1 MFAIICI
8 KIGTGVMCAI
18 GDSIRKITDRNQ
30 PKMGDGALIVPGP
43 LVLLG
48 HGVSECIG
56 FGFRPVS
63 SA

>member
-30 PKMGDGALIVPGP
+30 PKMGDGALIVPGQ
-43 LVLLG
+43 LVLWSG
-48 HGVSECIG
+48 RC
-56 FGFRPVS
+56 
-63 SA
+63 